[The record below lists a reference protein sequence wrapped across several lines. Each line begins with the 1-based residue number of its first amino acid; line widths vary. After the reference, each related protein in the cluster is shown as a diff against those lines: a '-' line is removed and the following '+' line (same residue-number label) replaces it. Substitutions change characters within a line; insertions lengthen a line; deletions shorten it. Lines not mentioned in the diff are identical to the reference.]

1 MIGLVAGWLW
11 IALKKVKAPDLIA
24 LPIVGFVGSMTNT
37 AFVMGSIYFLL
48 AAQYAQAK
56 QVAITAV
63 YGLVMGTVT
72 GSGVMEAIA
81 ALVLVT
87 AIGKALL
94 QVASHTMKESAAG
107 NK

>member
-1 MIGLVAGWLW
+1 
-11 IALKKVKAPDLIA
+11 
-24 LPIVGFVGSMTNT
+24 
-37 AFVMGSIYFLL
+37 
-48 AAQYAQAK
+48 
-56 QVAITAV
+56 
-63 YGLVMGTVT
+63 
-72 GSGVMEAIA
+72 MEAIA

>member
-1 MIGLVAGWLW
+1 
-11 IALKKVKAPDLIA
+11 
-24 LPIVGFVGSMTNT
+24 MTNT

-94 QVASHTMKESAAG
+94 QVSSHTMKESAAG